1 MIYILKIRDIL
12 ILNSMYKS
20 DIVKNNRSK
29 HIIMIFKR
37 KIYSKLLEWKNLS
50 AGNSAVLLEGA
61 RRIGKSTIVEEFAK
75 KEYDD
80 YIILDFAKEN
90 KDIRNNFIEN
100 IGDLDTFFRNLFLLK
115 GRRLK
120 GKKCV
125 LIFDEVQL
133 FPLARQAIKYL
144 VADGRYEYIETGSL
158 ISIRK
163 NVQDILIPSE
173 EYRIKMYPM
182 DFEEYL
188 WALEDEITYETIK
201 NSFEKKFPLGDAAH
215 RKIMNVF
222 RTYMAVGGMPQ
233 AVDAYING
241 KTFAQI
247 DFIKRNILKLYE
259 EDLAKYDTDNREKAS
274 VIYKTIPEQLKNR
287 NSHFKFSLI
296 DKNARFKS
304 YVDAVNFIS
313 ESMIGNECINVTKP
327 EIALE
332 LFSDRSNFKLYMGD
346 TGLLV
351 TQIMKSRDKTD
362 EDLYKSLIINNL
374 GINQGMIL
382 ENIVAQMLR
391 ASGHELYFHE
401 YLYKPEKNEKEKKY
415 EIDFIIVKN
424 KKICPIEVKSSN
436 YKSHK
441 SFDYLLQ
448 KYQLKAGARYV
459 IYTKDLKYEDGIM
472 YIPVYMTMFI

>member
-1 MIYILKIRDIL
+1 M
-12 ILNSMYKS
+12 
-20 DIVKNNRSK
+20 V
-29 HIIMIFKR
+29 FKR
-37 KIYSKLLEWKNLS
+37 KVYDKLLEWKELS
-50 AGNSAVLLEGA
+50 AGTSAVLLEGA

-75 KEYDD
+75 REYDD
-80 YIILDFAKEN
+80 YMILDFAKEN
-90 KDIRNNFIEN
+90 KDIKNNFIEN
-100 IGDLDTFFRNLFLLK
+100 IDDMDTFFRNLFLLK
-115 GRRLK
+115 GRSLK

-133 FPLARQAIKYL
+133 FPMARQAIKYL

-163 NVQDILIPSE
+163 NVKDILIPSE

-188 WALEDEITYETIK
+188 WAIGDDVTYTAIK
-201 NSFEKKFPLGDAAH
+201 SAFERRKSLGDAVH
-215 RKIMNVF
+215 RKIMKVF

-233 AVDAYING
+233 AVDAYVNG

-247 DFIKRNILKLYE
+247 DFVKRNILQLYE
-259 EDLAKYDTDNREKAS
+259 EDLVKYDTDNREKAS
-274 VIYKTIPEQLKNR
+274 VIYRTIPEQLENK
-287 NSHFKFSLI
+287 NSHFKFSLV
-296 DKNARFKS
+296 DKNARYQN
-304 YVDAVNFIS
+304 YVDAVSFIA

-327 EIALE
+327 EVALE

-351 TQIMKSRDKTD
+351 TRIMKNRDETD
-362 EDLYKSLIINNL
+362 ENLYKALIIDDL

-382 ENIVAQMLR
+382 ENVVAQMLK

-401 YLYKPEKNEKEKKY
+401 YLYKPEGNEKEKKY
-415 EIDFIIVKN
+415 EIDFITVKK

-441 SFDYLLQ
+441 SFDYLLK
-448 KYQLKAGARYV
+448 KYQLKMEDRYI
-459 IYTKDLKYEDGIM
+459 IYTKELKYEDGIT
-472 YIPVYMTMFI
+472 YIPVYMTPFI